1 MADANTHRNP
11 PAAAPETLPAA
22 SSSLAVLQANIARL
36 SPLKQVGLLLMIAVS
51 VALGVGIFLWSQSPN
66 YQILYGAVSGKE
78 KGEIVEALQKANIDY
93 QLDEATGALMVPA
106 SQVHEVRLQLAMEGL
121 PRSAGTGFELLEQ
134 NPGFGVS
141 EFLEK
146 ARYQRALEGE
156 LARTI
161 STLNNVKSARVHL
174 ALPKR
179 SVFIRDRKAPSAS
192 VVLDLYAGRMLDPG
206 QVAAIT
212 HLVASSIPELES
224 AEVTVVNQGG
234 DLLTQPERSQTL
246 EMTTSQFE
254 YTRRIEEEYGH
265 RIQRIL
271 APLVGTDKVRAQ
283 VVAEVDF
290 TVTEQTQER
299 YEPEKRALRSEQ
311 TAEEERIGGR
321 LPGGIPG
328 ALSNQPPDEAQVPE
342 TLNGANEGEF
352 QPSEPPSSRS
362 LRATR
367 NYELDRTISHTRLA
381 PGAIR
386 RLSVAVLVDEKLVT
400 DAEGN
405 VSTSPRSPQELEH
418 ITGLVKEAV
427 GFNPERGDTINV
439 INAPF
444 VPDKELEP
452 LPEPP
457 FWQQEWFW
465 VAVKQGGGILAVLF
479 LLLGVLRPTFRR
491 LTTVPEPVTVPS
503 LPKDS
508 DEDKEELKE
517 DQLTLSSNASTLQL
531 SGPDSLEANL
541 EMVRKMAADDSER
554 VAQVVKNW
562 VSGDG

>member
-1 MADANTHRNP
+1 MADANTNTNRNS

-36 SPLKQVGLLLMIAVS
+36 SPLKQVGLLLMIALS

-66 YQILYGAVSGKE
+66 YQILYGAISGEE
-78 KGEIVEALQKANIDY
+78 KGEVVEALQKADIDY
-93 QLDEATGALMVPA
+93 KLDNLTGALMVPA

-121 PRSAGTGFELLEQ
+121 PRSAGTGFELLQQ

-212 HLVASSIPELES
+212 HLVASSIPDLES
-224 AEVTVVNQGG
+224 AGVTVVNQRG

-271 APLVGTDKVRAQ
+271 APLVGADKVRAQ

-290 TVTEQTQER
+290 TITEQTQER
-299 YEPEKRALRSEQ
+299 YEPERRALRSEQ
-311 TAEEERIGGR
+311 TAEEERIGG
-321 LPGGIPG
+321 LFPGGIPG
-328 ALSNQPPDEAQVPE
+328 ALSNQPPNETQVPE
-342 TLNGANEGEF
+342 TFNGANEGEP
-352 QPSEPPSSRS
+352 QPSEPPATRS

-381 PGAIR
+381 PGSIR
-386 RLSVAVLVDEKLVT
+386 RLSVAVLVDEKLAT
-400 DAEGN
+400 GAEGN
-405 VSTSPRSPQELEH
+405 INTLPRSPQELEH
-418 ITGLVKEAV
+418 ITALVKEAV
-427 GFNPERGDTINV
+427 GFNQNRGDTINV

-444 VPDKELEP
+444 VSNEELEP
-452 LPEPP
+452 LPPPP

-465 VAVKQGGGILAVLF
+465 ETVKQGGGILAVLF

-491 LTTVPEPVTVPS
+491 LTTVPEPVTVSS

-508 DEDKEELKE
+508 HEEELKE
-517 DQLTLSSNASTLQL
+517 DQLTLSSNTPTLQL

-541 EMVRKMAADDSER
+541 AMVRKMAADDSER

-562 VSGDG
+562 VSRDG